1 MNPYIDYTRLLIEV
15 GLTRLGIEIQD
26 EDGAMSTE
34 AAVLTGVLVAIAVA
48 AGVILIAKMRSNAEA
63 IPDNVT
69 PPSSP

>member
-1 MNPYIDYTRLLIEV
+1 MTAYIDYARLLIEV
-15 GLTRLGIEIQD
+15 GLTRLGIDIED
-26 EDGAMSTE
+26 EKGAMSTE

-69 PPSSP
+69 PPTP

>member
-15 GLTRLGIEIQD
+15 GMTRLGIQIQD